1 MNHANI
7 RERDEDVTILCK
19 SPTLPTIEIY
29 EVDPVTYLMANITPV
44 GATPINTIED
54 YYKYTLHTPNKN
66 CFLYVKFGL
75 NGFILR
81 VRTPRYVYF
90 LIALDFL
97 EGIVLSYRQ
106 IAFDGTVTRT
116 GALNEAGRGLYYLE
130 IHDGI
135 NDSFIEIVYS
145 NTIRP
150 YSSVS
155 SKLVKYELVYADH
168 YMRLKNTPYNIS
180 VKKMSNHLCDSSLR
194 LIRCA

>member
-1 MNHANI
+1 MSAA
-7 RERDEDVTILCK
+7 ILKALC
-19 SPTLPTIEIY
+19 SGYSWFIVFLF
-29 EVDPVTYLMANITPV
+29 LFLLFLQA
-44 GATPINTIED
+44 A
-54 YYKYTLHTPNKN
+54 YKYGNKNKEEDCMCYRNSKN

-81 VRTPRYVYF
+81 VGTPRYVYF

-106 IAFDGTVTRT
+106 IAFDGTVMRT

-168 YMRLKNTPYNIS
+168 YMRLKNTP
-180 VKKMSNHLCDSSLR
+180 
-194 LIRCA
+194 LIYR